1 MVVGRLTTY
10 AQFIVVA
17 HPFTRKD
24 TVKMIIR
31 WEIVRMLGF
40 LTSRVSDRN
49 RVFLSS
55 F

>member
-1 MVVGRLTTY
+1 MVVDRLTSY

-31 WEIVRMLGF
+31 EIVRMLGF
-40 LTSRVSDRN
+40 PTSRVSDRN